1 MSDLHSNY
9 GVLSHD
15 YDPHRES
22 LSTPPVPHNSFTSIG
37 RTNSE
42 TESDSS
48 SGGSSVESYSSL
60 SWSSE
65 SPPSV
70 SHVSPS
76 IATLAALY
84 DFPPLPPPAPIIEQ
98 SDSSDSD
105 SPFNQY
111 QSGIMM
117 AARRIK
123 ENMCPE
129 PPKRSAF
136 DTNGPPPTRQPI
148 PGWTDGSDAWRSTVY
163 SLSSPANAPQYPGDD
178 KNTKAYR
185 STVASP
191 HRSRGVS
198 STLCEPDHSAST
210 GSLPVMQSTG
220 GMPSQRS
227 TSYADDLYSK
237 YPLSSSRR
245 SESRTSLVMSSSPPT
260 SCAASAR
267 SSSRRRQEK
276 SLLKPGAEGK
286 LLVPDVKMKT
296 SGASQSN
303 DSSYDAVSVSS
314 WKSGSSYTAS
324 SRRSVRSPLSRY
336 GSEISEGGMLMQS
349 PHSNIVPLP
358 KRPCVEGEHS
368 RRCICL

>member
-1 MSDLHSNY
+1 M
-9 GVLSHD
+9 
-15 YDPHRES
+15 
-22 LSTPPVPHNSFTSIG
+22 STPSIPHNSYTSIG
-37 RTNSE
+37 AAGSE

-48 SGGSSVESYSSL
+48 SGWLFWSSPHSSL
-60 SWSSE
+60 SWSTDSA
-65 SPPSV
+65 SSV

-84 DFPPLPPPAPIIEQ
+84 SFPPLPPPAPIIEQ
-98 SDSSDSD
+98 VDSSDSE
-105 SPFNQY
+105 SPFDQY
-111 QSGIMM
+111 QSGVMM

-123 ENMCPE
+123 AALCPE
-129 PPKRSAF
+129 PPKRSSF
-136 DTNGPPPTRQPI
+136 NTNAPPPTHEPI
-148 PGWTDGSDAWRSTVY
+148 PGWTDGSDAWRSSVY

-191 HRSRGVS
+191 HRSRGVNSTVGESVPS
-198 STLCEPDHSAST
+198 SYHSAST
-210 GSLPVMQSTG
+210 ASLPTTK
-220 GMPSQRS
+220 PALPRS

-245 SESRTSLVMSSSPPT
+245 SESRTSLVMSTSPTSLPA

-267 SSSRRRQEK
+267 SSSRRRHEK

-296 SGASQSN
+296 SSLSQSN
-303 DSSYDAVSVSS
+303 DSSYDAASLSS
-314 WKSGSSYTAS
+314 WRSGSSYPAS

-336 GSEISEGGMLMQS
+336 GSQISEGSMLGHS
-349 PHSNIVPLP
+349 PESTMASLP
-358 KRPCVEGEHS
+358 TLKRPTVESEYSLPCSHLH
-368 RRCICL
+368 C